1 MYNKH
6 EVYISYKKYI
16 GGIMEKLKREKGLY
30 IKLTD
35 KENEIIKNIKRK
47 YSVNI
52 SQYLRNQI
60 VKLEEKLKNSV
71 GDEL

>member
-1 MYNKH
+1 
-6 EVYISYKKYI
+6 
-16 GGIMEKLKREKGLY
+16 MEKIKREKGLY

-35 KENEIIKNIKRK
+35 KENEIIKSIKRK

-60 VKLEEKLKNSV
+60 VKLEEKLKNKI
-71 GDEL
+71 GEEL